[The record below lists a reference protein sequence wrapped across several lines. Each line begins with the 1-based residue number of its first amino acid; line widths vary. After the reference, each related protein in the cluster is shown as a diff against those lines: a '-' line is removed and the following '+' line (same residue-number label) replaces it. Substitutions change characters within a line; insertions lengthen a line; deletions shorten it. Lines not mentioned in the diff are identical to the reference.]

1 MSEINI
7 KDISYAWQN
16 SWSSEDEES
25 ESESESEG
33 VESAQGAPDNL
44 GAFLAF

>member
-25 ESESESEG
+25 ESESEG

-44 GAFLAF
+44 DALLAF

>member
-16 SWSSEDEES
+16 SWSSEDEEG
-25 ESESESEG
+25 ESESEG
-33 VESAQGAPDNL
+33 EESAQGAPDNL